1 MEKRSDVILQLV
13 FVTGLLLV
21 LLMIY
26 FTRIAPSRAGEQAA
40 ETIQDNL
47 AMQYADLENVYQ
59 FEQEERRLLTR
70 IELLRADYAAAVIDY
85 RQEREKIELSEQLSS
100 LEKRERMTALE
111 NIYPQSYFDRKMKLV
126 EAEQSL
132 LERLRQI
139 KCDKFCSYEDLPD
152 GE

>member
-26 FTRIAPSRAGEQAA
+26 FTRIAPSRAGEEVAK
-40 ETIQDNL
+40 TYQDNV
-47 AMQYADLENVYQ
+47 AMQYADLQNVYQ

-85 RQEREKIELSEQLSS
+85 RQEREKIELSGQLSS
-100 LEKRERMTALE
+100 LEKRERMAALE
-111 NIYPQSYFDRKMKLV
+111 KIYSQSYFDRKMELI
-126 EAEQSL
+126 EQEQSL
-132 LERLRQI
+132 LDRLRQL

-152 GE
+152 AE